1 MLILEGSSSVSRRK
15 CLQIQITKGRKQL
28 IQLITD
34 MDVGMDVSNN
44 QEAQLA
50 TIDQEMRVQL
60 IEIVLL
66 CLVKLKTVMSI
77 LFVSQLI
84 FELHT
89 NLRGRGN
96 RLFQRSNVGH

>member
-1 MLILEGSSSVSRRK
+1 
-15 CLQIQITKGRKQL
+15 
-28 IQLITD
+28 

-66 CLVKLKTVMSI
+66 CLVKLKTVMSSNDSKDTVDRLKNATI
-77 LFVSQLI
+77 LVTLIEFQTDLKLLWNDLIEERVVEEEELASCVVS
-84 FELHT
+84 
-89 NLRGRGN
+89 
-96 RLFQRSNVGH
+96 